1 MNKKYDMKR
10 FKYITNFLSLS
21 TVIILS
27 GCSSDDGPSN
37 RAPEQVVLISPTDQ
51 SEGVD
56 IENIDLQWQQVTDP
70 DGDAVSYD
78 VYLDSVNP
86 PVEAVATALNT
97 TSYSITTPLG
107 HETPYYWNVVAKDG
121 SGGESQSGVGMFTTR
136 EAYPDELIVG
146 KWFINEQIIN
156 GVPDAITDCNKTSYF
171 EFEADGTLS
180 VVIYGGDPCAITSS
194 TILQYSVPD
203 AMTLILSDGGAPE
216 TVSIISLTETELKMM
231 LDATTQYNFIKED

>member
-1 MNKKYDMKR
+1 MKR

-21 TVIILS
+21 TVIILL

-37 RAPEQVVLISPTDQ
+37 RVPEQAVLISPADQ

-56 IENIDLQWQQVTDP
+56 IENTDLQWQQVADP
-70 DGDAVSYD
+70 DGDVVSYD

-86 PVEAVATALNT
+86 PLEAVATALNT
-97 TSYSITTPLG
+97 TSYSITVPLG
-107 HETPYYWNVVAKDG
+107 YETPYYWNVVAKDG

-146 KWFINEQIIN
+146 KWFINEQIVN
-156 GVPDAITDCNKTSYF
+156 GMPDTITDCNKTSYF
-171 EFEADGTLS
+171 EFEANGTLS
-180 VVIYGGDPCAITSS
+180 VVTYDGDPCVISSS

-203 AMTLILSDGGAPE
+203 AMTLVLSNGGTTESVP
-216 TVSIISLTETELKMM
+216 IISLTETELKIM
-231 LDATTQYNFIKED
+231 LETTTQYNLIKED